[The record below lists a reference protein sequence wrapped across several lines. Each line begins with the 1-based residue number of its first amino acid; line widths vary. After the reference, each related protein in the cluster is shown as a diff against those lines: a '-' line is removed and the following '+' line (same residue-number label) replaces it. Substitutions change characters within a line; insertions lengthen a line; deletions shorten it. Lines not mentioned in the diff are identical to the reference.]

1 MEQIVPFTYGNSEET
16 DPKLSI
22 WKQIVPITARWDGD
36 KLTIMEQ
43 IVSFNEGNLPIM
55 KQIGL

>member
-1 MEQIVPFTYGNSEET
+1 MGIRKNSA